1 MKISQGFEQATK
13 GDGYTVYKL
22 AISKDE
28 EIVRYG
34 DESMVGKT
42 FEIHTDVGKCSKGKY
57 LSLFLPMDYDI
68 KNFLVEKNFDKIGKM
83 TNNINSPYTED
94 SFNYTFNDKRKCY
107 LFFKNVD
114 EDFYMYIKAS
124 D

>member
-42 FEIHTDVGKCSKGKY
+42 FEIHTDVGKRSKGKY
-57 LSLFLPMDYDI
+57 LSLFLPMDYDV
-68 KNFLVEKNFDKIGKM
+68 KNFLVEKNFDKVGKM
-83 TNNINSPYTED
+83 LS
-94 SFNYTFNDKRKCY
+94 CY
-107 LFFKNVD
+107 FILLIGCFRFANTYQP
-114 EDFYMYIKAS
+114 FHIFIMT
-124 D
+124 

>member
-1 MKISQGFEQATK
+1 MKCCECDTNDATVMRYTQFAGDHPFCISC
-13 GDGYTVYKL
+13 
-22 AISKDE
+22 AIK
-28 EIVRYG
+28 
-34 DESMVGKT
+34 
-42 FEIHTDVGKCSKGKY
+42 
-57 LSLFLPMDYDI
+57 
-68 KNFLVEKNFDKIGKM
+68 EKNFDKIGKM
-83 TNNINSPYTED
+83 TNNINAPYTED